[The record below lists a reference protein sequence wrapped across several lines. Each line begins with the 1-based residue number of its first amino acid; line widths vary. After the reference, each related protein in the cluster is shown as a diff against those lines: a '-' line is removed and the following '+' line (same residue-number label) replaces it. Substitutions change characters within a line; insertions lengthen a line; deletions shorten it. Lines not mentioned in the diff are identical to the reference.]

1 MGMGGVCVIVC
12 WCSMSLP
19 FLLTFLFVCQC
30 FWFCLFSSGGEG
42 GVMSVRW
49 SFGVQCTITALLDNV
64 SSCVSVVVLFGL
76 SWRLGGGARCVCA
89 CLCGV

>member
-1 MGMGGVCVIVC
+1 
-12 WCSMSLP
+12 
-19 FLLTFLFVCQC
+19 
-30 FWFCLFSSGGEG
+30 
-42 GVMSVRW
+42 MSVRW